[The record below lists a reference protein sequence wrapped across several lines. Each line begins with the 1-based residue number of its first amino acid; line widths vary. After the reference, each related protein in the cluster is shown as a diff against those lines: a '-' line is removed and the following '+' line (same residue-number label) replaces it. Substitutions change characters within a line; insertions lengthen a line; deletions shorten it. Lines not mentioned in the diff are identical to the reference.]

1 MASDLSLLLIVALV
15 AALSFSQALAR
26 DPGAL
31 QDFCV
36 ADSMS
41 KVIVNGFT
49 CKNPELVKVDDFFL
63 SGLNVP
69 RSTMNK
75 VTSNVTLINANIIP
89 GLNTLGISMARVDY
103 APRGLNPPHIHPRA
117 TELQTV
123 LEGSLYVGFIT
134 SNPENKL
141 VTKVLNKGDVFVFP
155 QGLIHF
161 QFNLGRTRALAMSF
175 LSSQNPG
182 LITIANT
189 VFGSK
194 PNISDDIL
202 SKAFQVDKKTIDW
215 IQSHSPIL
223 ITLSLFNDSMASDLS
238 LLLVVALVAALSFSQ
253 ALARDPGAL
262 QDFCV
267 ADSMSKELVKVDDF
281 FLSGLNV
288 PRSTVNKVGSN
299 VTLINANI
307 IPGLNTLGISMAR
320 VDYAPR
326 GLNPPHIHPRA
337 TELQTVLEGS
347 LYVGFITSNPEN
359 KLVTK
364 VLNKGDVFVFPQ
376 GLIHFQF
383 NLGRTRALA
392 MSFLSS
398 QNPGVITIAN
408 TVFGSKPN
416 ISDDILS
423 KAFQVDKKTID
434 WIQSQF

>member
-1 MASDLSLLLIVALV
+1 MASDLSLLLVVALV

-75 VTSNVTLINANIIP
+75 VA
-89 GLNTLGISMARVDY
+89 
-103 APRGLNPPHIHPRA
+103 
-117 TELQTV
+117 
-123 LEGSLYVGFIT
+123 
-134 SNPENKL
+134 
-141 VTKVLNKGDVFVFP
+141 
-155 QGLIHF
+155 
-161 QFNLGRTRALAMSF
+161 
-175 LSSQNPG
+175 
-182 LITIANT
+182 
-189 VFGSK
+189 
-194 PNISDDIL
+194 
-202 SKAFQVDKKTIDW
+202 
-215 IQSHSPIL
+215 
-223 ITLSLFNDSMASDLS
+223 
-238 LLLVVALVAALSFSQ
+238 
-253 ALARDPGAL
+253 
-262 QDFCV
+262 
-267 ADSMSKELVKVDDF
+267 
-281 FLSGLNV
+281 
-288 PRSTVNKVGSN
+288 SN

-434 WIQSQF
+434 RIQSQF